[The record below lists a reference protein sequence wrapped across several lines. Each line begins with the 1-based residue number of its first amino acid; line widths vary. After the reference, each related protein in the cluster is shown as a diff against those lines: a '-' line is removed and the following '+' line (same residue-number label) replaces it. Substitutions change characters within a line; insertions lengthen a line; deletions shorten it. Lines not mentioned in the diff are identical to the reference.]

1 MSVTISSW
9 QTFSLWN
16 ELGRLPLLHDV
27 AEGLPSPRAKG
38 RESDVTGR
46 GSTDESFEEVF
57 LAYYGRI
64 VVVLRR
70 LLGDWGRAEDLAN
83 EVFLKLYRRPLPQGS
98 DSNVPGW
105 LYRTAMNLGIDA
117 LRSSARRKQYEQAAA
132 VAVAGSHQGEDS
144 YDQALRA
151 ERQQRVRTVLADLRP
166 SQAQLLVLRAS
177 GHSYKE
183 VADALGIEPGS
194 VGTLLVRA
202 EGAFE
207 ERYRELYGS
216 EEGL

>member
-1 MSVTISSW
+1 M
-9 QTFSLWN
+9 
-16 ELGRLPLLHDV
+16 LHDV
-27 AEGLPSPRAKG
+27 AEGFPSPRAKA

-64 VVVLRR
+64 VAVLHR
-70 LLGDWGRAEDLAN
+70 LLGDRGRAEDLTN
-83 EVFLKLYRRPLPQGS
+83 EVFLKLYRRPLPQGP
-98 DSNVPGW
+98 DGNVSGW
-105 LYRTAMNLGIDA
+105 LYRSAMNLGIDA
-117 LRSSARRKQYEQAAA
+117 LRSAARRKQYEQAAA
-132 VAVAGSHQGEDS
+132 VAATGSHRSEDV

-151 ERQQRVRTVLADLRP
+151 ERQQRVRAVLAELKP

-207 ERYRELYGS
+207 ERYRELYGG

>member
-1 MSVTISSW
+1 ML
-9 QTFSLWN
+9 Q
-16 ELGRLPLLHDV
+16 DV

-38 RESDVTGR
+38 RESDLTGR
-46 GSTDESFEEVF
+46 GSTDEGFEEVF

-98 DSNVPGW
+98 DRNVPGW

-132 VAVAGSHQGEDS
+132 VAGSHQGEDS

-151 ERQQRVRTVLADLRP
+151 ERQQRVRRVLADLRP

-202 EGAFE
+202 EGAFA
-207 ERYRELYGS
+207 ERYRELYGG

>member
-1 MSVTISSW
+1 
-9 QTFSLWN
+9 
-16 ELGRLPLLHDV
+16 
-27 AEGLPSPRAKG
+27 
-38 RESDVTGR
+38 VTGS
-46 GSTDESFEEVF
+46 GSRDESFEEVF

-64 VVVLRR
+64 VAVLHR
-70 LLGDWGRAEDLAN
+70 LLGDRGRAEDLTN
-83 EVFLKLYRRPLPQGS
+83 EVFLKLYRRPLPQGL
-98 DSNVPGW
+98 DGNIPGW
-105 LYRTAMNLGIDA
+105 LYRSAMNLGIDT
-117 LRSSARRKQYEQAAA
+117 LRSSERRKQYEQAAA
-132 VAVAGSHQGEDS
+132 MAAARNRGGEDV

-151 ERQQRVRTVLADLRP
+151 ERQHRVRAVLAELKP

-183 VADALGIEPGS
+183 VADALGIAPGS

-207 ERYRELYGS
+207 ERYRELYGA